1 MENNKMSRR
10 RRKKEFI
17 FYIYCSFLCLPK
29 ETNQRKGSQ
38 SLDSLAANYPVLLKN
53 IGRCETRRLWRL
65 KQSSRLSDIFSAAR
79 LREMAFQKNKLR

>member
-1 MENNKMSRR
+1 LFISLLAQRNEP
-10 RRKKEFI
+10 KKRQPITRHFVA
-17 FYIYCSFLCLPK
+17 
-29 ETNQRKGSQ
+29 
-38 SLDSLAANYPVLLKN
+38 DSLAANYPVLLKN